1 MPAGERNIFELI
13 SIDEPD
19 PAQTRRMYAYVFNSC
34 VWIVCNLY
42 SKEGFRAKLN
52 GT

>member
-19 PAQTRRMYAYVFNSC
+19 PAQTQRCTRTFLIRAFGLYAIYIQKKDLEQS
-34 VWIVCNLY
+34 
-42 SKEGFRAKLN
+42 
-52 GT
+52 